1 MALAISLAEGVH
13 LHVVRTEK
21 YKTIRFILR
30 FSTGIDKETITKRS
44 LLANLLETNSLNYP
58 TQVEMSG
65 KLAELY
71 GATFG
76 IQVTKKGNLHFLTV
90 SMSVV
95 NPKYLTDKNVLIE
108 AIKFL
113 KEIIFY
119 PNIRQGQFDAQT
131 FQREK
136 ENLADYY
143 RSISEDKQLYSSLA
157 LQNLFFH
164 QSPDQKIP
172 SFGTLLDLEKETASS
187 IADYYFKLLKENQV
201 DIIVLGDIEESEV
214 VSLCRQLP
222 FEDRLLSVPDIFY
235 QQSISN
241 VVEERTERE
250 PLAQSKLNLGYDTG
264 VYYGDLDYWAAQ
276 VFNGLF
282 GGFPHS
288 KLFMNIREKENLAYY
303 ASSSI
308 DTFRAFLNVQ
318 TGIDGKNRN
327 QVLHLIATE
336 LEQIRQG
343 NITSSEMEQ
352 TKAMLKNQY
361 LLALDN
367 STATI
372 ESEYIDALLPN
383 FCLNDDE
390 WLARLEK
397 VSIDDVKRVAKRVQL
412 QAIFFL
418 EGEEV
423 DE

>member
-1 MALAISLAEGVH
+1 MSISLAEGVH
-13 LHVVRTEK
+13 LHVVHTRK
-21 YKTIRFILR
+21 YKTIRFIIR

-58 TQVEMSG
+58 TQVKMSG
-65 KLAELY
+65 ELAELY

-90 SMSVV
+90 SMNMV
-95 NPKYLTDKNVLIE
+95 NPKYLTDKSVLTG

-119 PNIRQGQFDAQT
+119 PNIHQGKFDEQT
-131 FQREK
+131 FKREK

-157 LQNLFFH
+157 LQNLFFN
-164 QSPDQKIP
+164 QSQSQKIP
-172 SFGTLLDLEKETASS
+172 SFGTLVDLEEETASS
-187 IADYYFKLLKENQV
+187 IADYYFKMLREDQV
-201 DIIVLGDIEESEV
+201 DIIVLGDVEEEEIAQ
-214 VSLCRQLP
+214 LCRQLP
-222 FEDRLLSVPDIFY
+222 FDDRVLNVPNIFY
-235 QQSISN
+235 EQSINN
-241 VVEERTERE
+241 VIEERTERE
-250 PLAQSKLNLGYDTG
+250 SLAQSKLNLGYHTG
-264 VYYGDLDYWAAQ
+264 VYYGDSDYWAAQ

-308 DTFRAFLNVQ
+308 DTFRSFMNVQ
-318 TGIDGKNRN
+318 TGIDCKNRN
-327 QVLHLIATE
+327 QVLRLIATE
-336 LEQIRQG
+336 LEHIRQG
-343 NITSSEMEQ
+343 NITSLEMEQ

-367 STATI
+367 ATAAI
-372 ESEYIDALLPN
+372 ESEYIDGLLPD
-383 FCLNDDE
+383 FHLSDDE
-390 WLARLEK
+390 WLTRLNH
-397 VSIDDVKRVAKRVQL
+397 VSIKDVQRVATRVQL